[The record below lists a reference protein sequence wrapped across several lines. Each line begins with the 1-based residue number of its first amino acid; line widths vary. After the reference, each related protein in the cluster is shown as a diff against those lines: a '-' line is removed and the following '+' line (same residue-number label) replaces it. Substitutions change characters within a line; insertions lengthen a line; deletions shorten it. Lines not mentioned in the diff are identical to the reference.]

1 MRSVYAA
8 ASPSVVSVRT
18 GSGSGTGFLVDG
30 DGTIVTNAHVVGD
43 ATQVQVRFND
53 DGPLHDA
60 RVLGVDAST
69 DLAAIQV
76 DASAAEGVR
85 PLALADSGDV
95 QVGDAAVAIGYPLG
109 LDRTATAGIVSGL
122 ERQIQAPNGFS
133 IDKVIQTDAP
143 INPGNSGGPLLNASG
158 EVIGVNSQIA
168 TAGGSGGSVGIGFAV
183 PANTVRDVLPELKR
197 GATPEHAFLGL
208 STSAASGG
216 GAQVQQATAGGPAE
230 RAGLEAGDVVTR
242 VDGDEVQDPD
252 DIAAAID
259 DDAPG
264 DEIEV
269 TVRRG
274 GDERTVTV
282 TLGERQSP
290 EETLG
295 FRLPWLSVRPLDC
308 RGMGSLASRSAF
320 AAAVGVGLSMVGI
333 SVHGLVGVDAEL
345 QRSVTAAQRQVI
357 EERALPVSSPRP
369 GLDCPAPTR
378 DDTRLSP
385 LGSRR
390 WARRIPHPSRPRWS
404 SWPRAR
410 CWCSRSSASACSRRT
425 SA

>member
-1 MRSVYAA
+1 MDRLWTDGPPTQTYDPPPPRQPVDDREGRPPGADRANAGRGGGDGSGGAGGRPRGPREPGGGSRWLAAVGGGTVSAVVVAAVLLGTGLAGGDNTNAPASTPTTPVATGGSANDSDLVRSVYAA

-18 GSGSGTGFLVDG
+18 GSGSGTGFLVES

-43 ATQVQVRFND
+43 ASQVQVRFSD

-69 DLAAIQV
+69 DLAAIKV
-76 DASAAEGVR
+76 DESAAEGVR
-85 PLALADSGDV
+85 PLRLADSGDV

-183 PANTVRDVLPELKR
+183 PANTVREVLPQLER
-197 GATPEHAFLGL
+197 GATPEHPYLGL
-208 STSAASGG
+208 STTAVSGG
-216 GAQVQQATAGGPAE
+216 GAQVQQATAGGPAQ
-230 RAGLEAGDVVTR
+230 RAGLEPGDVVTR
-242 VDGDEVQDPD
+242 VDGDTVQSPD
-252 DIAAAID
+252 DVAAAID
-259 DDAPG
+259 DNQPG
-264 DEIEV
+264 DEIDV

-282 TLGERQSP
+282 TLGK
-290 EETLG
+290 
-295 FRLPWLSVRPLDC
+295 RP
-308 RGMGSLASRSAF
+308 
-320 AAAVGVGLSMVGI
+320 
-333 SVHGLVGVDAEL
+333 
-345 QRSVTAAQRQVI
+345 AQV
-357 EERALPVSSPRP
+357 P
-369 GLDCPAPTR
+369 
-378 DDTRLSP
+378 
-385 LGSRR
+385 
-390 WARRIPHPSRPRWS
+390 
-404 SWPRAR
+404 
-410 CWCSRSSASACSRRT
+410 
-425 SA
+425 

>member
-8 ASPSVVSVRT
+8 ASPSVVSVRA

-43 ATQVQVRFND
+43 NQQVQVRFND

-76 DASAAEGVR
+76 DAGAAEGVR
-85 PLALADSGDV
+85 PLALADSADV

-133 IDKVIQTDAP
+133 IDRVIQTDAP

-197 GATPEHAFLGL
+197 GATPEHAYLGL
-208 STSAASGG
+208 STSPASGG

-230 RAGLEAGDVVTR
+230 RAGLQAGDVVTR

-259 DDAPG
+259 DNDA
-264 DEIEV
+264 
-269 TVRRG
+269 RRRDRG
-274 GDERTVTV
+274 HGPERRRRAHGHGHARRAPDPEPLISNLKGL
-282 TLGERQSP
+282 TLKVGP

-308 RGMGSLASRSAF
+308 RGMGSFASRSAF

-357 EERALPVSSPRP
+357 EERVLPVSSPRARL
-369 GLDCPAPTR
+369 GL
-378 DDTRLSP
+378 
-385 LGSRR
+385 RR
-390 WARRIPHPSRPRWS
+390 PHARRPRL
-404 SWPRAR
+404 
-410 CWCSRSSASACSRRT
+410 T
-425 SA
+425 

>member
-1 MRSVYAA
+1 MDRLWADGPPTRTYTPTPLRDEREALPPRDGRGGVPPRNDGTGAGSARPPRGPGGSRWLAALGGGTVSAVLVAGVLLGTGLAGGDESAPSQSTSTTPVVSSGGSGSDSDLVRSVYAA
-8 ASPSVVSVRT
+8 ASPSVVSVRA

-30 DGTIVTNAHVVGD
+30 DGTIVTNAHVVGESS
-43 ATQVQVRFND
+43 QVQVRFKD

-122 ERQIQAPNGFS
+122 ERQIQSPNGFS

-143 INPGNSGGPLLNASG
+143 INPGNSGGPLLNSSG
-158 EVIGVNSQIA
+158 QVIGVNSQIA

-208 STSAASGG
+208 STSPASGG
-216 GAQVQQATAGGPAE
+216 GAQVQQATAGGPAA

-242 VDGDEVQDPD
+242 VDGEDVQDPD
-252 DIAAAID
+252 DIVAAID

-274 GDERTVTV
+274 GDERTLTV
-282 TLGERQSP
+282 TLGERP
-290 EETLG
+290 
-295 FRLPWLSVRPLDC
+295 
-308 RGMGSLASRSAF
+308 
-320 AAAVGVGLSMVGI
+320 
-333 SVHGLVGVDAEL
+333 
-345 QRSVTAAQRQVI
+345 
-357 EERALPVSSPRP
+357 
-369 GLDCPAPTR
+369 
-378 DDTRLSP
+378 
-385 LGSRR
+385 
-390 WARRIPHPSRPRWS
+390 
-404 SWPRAR
+404 
-410 CWCSRSSASACSRRT
+410 
-425 SA
+425 

>member
-1 MRSVYAA
+1 MDRLWADGPPTRTYPPAPLREERAEAPPREDRGPVPPRQTPPPRGGGGSRWLAALGGGAVSAVLVSGVLLATGLVGDNESPATTPTAPVVAGGGADSDLVRSVYAA

-18 GSGSGTGFLVDG
+18 GSGSGTGFLVES

-43 ATQVQVRFND
+43 ASQVQVRFSD

-69 DLAAIQV
+69 DLAAVKV

-85 PLALADSGDV
+85 PLALADSADV
-95 QVGDAAVAIGYPLG
+95 QVGHAAVAIGYPLG

-143 INPGNSGGPLLNASG
+143 INPGNSGGPLLNAGG

-183 PANTVRDVLPELKR
+183 PANTVKEVLPDLKQ
-197 GATPEHAFLGL
+197 GSAPEHPFLGL
-208 STSAASGG
+208 TTSAAPGG
-216 GAQVQQATAGGPAE
+216 GAQVQQATAGGPAQ
-230 RAGLEAGDVVTR
+230 RAGLEPGDVVTR
-242 VDGDEVQDPD
+242 VDGEDVQDPD
-252 DIAAAID
+252 DVATAIE

-264 DEIEV
+264 DEIDV

-282 TLGERQSP
+282 KLGERP
-290 EETLG
+290 
-295 FRLPWLSVRPLDC
+295 
-308 RGMGSLASRSAF
+308 
-320 AAAVGVGLSMVGI
+320 
-333 SVHGLVGVDAEL
+333 
-345 QRSVTAAQRQVI
+345 
-357 EERALPVSSPRP
+357 
-369 GLDCPAPTR
+369 
-378 DDTRLSP
+378 
-385 LGSRR
+385 
-390 WARRIPHPSRPRWS
+390 
-404 SWPRAR
+404 
-410 CWCSRSSASACSRRT
+410 
-425 SA
+425 